1 MAGKM
6 RIAVLF
12 GGRSPEHDV
21 SIVSGMQALAAVDSA
36 RYEAFPVYISTRG
49 DWFVGDALRQRA
61 SYIPGRQAAEGL
73 TPVTLD
79 LTARGEGRLIPLSG
93 GGLFSK
99 PKPVGFDVA
108 LPAFHGNIG
117 EDGQIQGLFE
127 TAGIPYTG
135 MRTLASALLM
145 DKGLTKRALRG
156 GDIPLLDD
164 AAVDRPAQGLIPDR
178 AAVEAAARRIGF
190 PAIVKPAHLGSSIG
204 VAKVD
209 DLEALLEVLPD
220 LFRLDSRAVVEPYV
234 PNLVEY
240 NVAVARIDGAIRTS
254 AIERP
259 KRSDDLLDFKQK
271 YMSGGGKS
279 GEKGGAKAPGQ
290 VSQGMLS
297 LTRDLNPDIP
307 ADMVGNIREWAA
319 DAYRIVGGTGA
330 PRIDFLCDGESG
342 QVWLNEVNPCPGSF
356 GYFLWEALEEAPMLF
371 TELLTH
377 LIEEAVALSR
387 AGQLPDDPVPADAR
401 LFPRP

>member
-1 MAGKM
+1 MAAKM

-21 SIVSGMQALAAVDSA
+21 SIVSGLQALSAIDSA
-36 RYEAFPVYISTRG
+36 RFEAFPVYIGTRG
-49 DWFVGDALRQRA
+49 DWYVGEALRQRS
-61 SYIPGRQAAEGL
+61 SYIPGRQAEGL

-79 LTARGEGRLIPLSG
+79 LTAQGEGRLIPLSG
-93 GGLFSK
+93 GGLFAK

-127 TAGIPYTG
+127 TAGLAYAG
-135 MRTLASALLM
+135 MRTLASAVLM
-145 DKGLTKRALRG
+145 DKGLTKRVLRG

-164 AAVDRPAQGLIPDR
+164 AAVDRPVQGLIPDR
-178 AAVEAAARRIGF
+178 AAVEAAAQKIGF

-209 DLEALLEVLPD
+209 DAEQLAEVLPD
-220 LFRLDSRAVVEPYV
+220 IFRLDSRAVIEPYV

-240 NVAVARIDGAIRTS
+240 NVAVARIGGRVRTS

-279 GEKGGAKAPGQ
+279 GEKGGGKTPGQ

-307 ADMVGNIREWAA
+307 EDMAANIRRWAA
-319 DAYRIVGGTGA
+319 EAYEIVGGTGA
-330 PRIDFLCDGESG
+330 PRIDFLCDGETG
-342 QVWLNEVNPCPGSF
+342 EVWLNEVNPCPGSF
-356 GYFLWEALEEAPMLF
+356 GYFLWEALEEDPLLF

-377 LIEEAVALSR
+377 LIEEAVDCAR
-387 AGQLPDDPVPADAR
+387 ARQLPDDPVPRDAQ
-401 LFPRP
+401 LFRRP

>member
-21 SIVSGMQALAAVDSA
+21 SVVSGLQALAAVDSA

-49 DWFVGDALRQRA
+49 DWFVGDALRRRA
-61 SYIPGRQAAEGL
+61 AYIPGRQAAEGL

-178 AAVEAAARRIGF
+178 AAVEVAVQRIGF
-190 PAIVKPAHLGSSIG
+190 PAIAKPAHLGSSIG

-209 DLEALLEVLPD
+209 DLETLLEVLPD
-220 LFRLDSRAVVEPYV
+220 LFRLDSRAVIEPYV

-240 NVAVARIDGAIRTS
+240 NIAVARIDGAVRTS

-290 VSQGMLS
+290 ASQGMLS
-297 LTRDLNPDIP
+297 LTRDLNPDMP
-307 ADMVGNIREWAA
+307 AGMADNIREWAA
-319 DAYRIVGGTGA
+319 EAYRIVGGTGA

-356 GYFLWEALEEAPMLF
+356 GYFLWEALDESPMLF

-387 AGQLPDDPVPADAR
+387 AGQLPDDPVPVDAR